1 MAEVEEVSNKMQSQ
15 MRLHAAAAAA
25 AAEDDDADDLPLPA
39 LFDRASR
46 LHGLAS
52 SSALDQVPLPPPY
65 PGPLRALLKITATKR
80 RVPGDEWCLR
90 LA

>member
-1 MAEVEEVSNKMQSQ
+1 MVEAS
-15 MRLHAAAAAA
+15 
-25 AAEDDDADDLPLPA
+25 DLPLPA

-52 SSALDQVPLPPPY
+52 SSALDQVPLPPPTMD
-65 PGPLRALLKITATKR
+65 RFALLKITTTKR
-80 RVPGDEWCLR
+80 LPGDDWCLR